1 MAKVAFD
8 CPKLIERKTFHADRL
23 GGERINER
31 DELEKEINQAMA
43 VRLKATKDL
52 QRVTEEKN
60 ATEQEYSLV
69 R

>member
-1 MAKVAFD
+1 MELKEA
-8 CPKLIERKTFHADRL
+8 LQKTKAQ
-23 GGERINER
+23 R

-69 R
+69 T